1 MLSNSLEHV
10 KGLLLAKMD
19 PQSSKTQVELTVE
32 IEQTVQHCL
41 CKNFIHHASLNFIH
55 HAYFVVGIIR
65 HTFQTICI
73 KYQPILIPAL
83 DIAGNTTTYVNK
95 TIERNLPYV

>member
-19 PQSSKTQVELTVE
+19 PQSSKTQVELTAEV
-32 IEQTVQHCL
+32 EQTVQHCL
-41 CKNFIHHASLNFIH
+41 GKNYIHHASHITL
-55 HAYFVVGIIR
+55 IR
-65 HTFQTICI
+65 YTFRTIYI
-73 KYQPILIPAL
+73 KNQLILVSAL